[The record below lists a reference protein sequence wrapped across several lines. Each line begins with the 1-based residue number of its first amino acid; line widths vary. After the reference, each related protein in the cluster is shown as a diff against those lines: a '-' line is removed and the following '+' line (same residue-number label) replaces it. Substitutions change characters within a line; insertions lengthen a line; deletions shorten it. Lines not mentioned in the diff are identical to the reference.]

1 MIYNPREV
9 HGTTEF
15 FVGSPKDGR
24 VFVAFYLKAATL
36 TAAGV
41 TQAVARRA
49 GSRVLSCVLCGSD
62 GYGLLEHADEDDE

>member
-1 MIYNPREV
+1 M
-9 HGTTEF
+9 
-15 FVGSPKDGR
+15 
-24 VFVAFYLKAATL
+24 FVAFYLKAATL

-49 GSRVLSCVLCGSD
+49 GSRVLCGSD